1 MKQYDGY
8 PKRQVNGL
16 AVALV
21 GAHVAG
27 FLHVAT
33 SKVYT
38 GSVGLSTPTHW
49 VILGVSVGLTLFAGR
64 RLLRFLDQEPEIN
77 FEEERA

>member
-8 PKRQVNGL
+8 PKKRVNGL

-27 FLHVAT
+27 FMHVAT

-38 GSVGLSTPTHW
+38 GSVGLSTPTH
-49 VILGVSVGLTLFAGR
+49 
-64 RLLRFLDQEPEIN
+64 
-77 FEEERA
+77 